1 MITAVEVEPFK
12 TAITSHFNRGLPYVA
27 YVVVL
32 LAIGLFVERAY
43 CRFLCP
49 LGAGLAAMGRFNL
62 VRFLRR
68 KPECGTPEGKTSGG
82 CHLCEVSCDFQAIEP
97 SGRVDESECFY
108 CLDCQVEY
116 FDDQRCPPLAVER
129 KLRERG
135 SPPQS
140 AQASGR
146 KNYLGGLVPQQA
158 K

>member
-68 KPECGTPEGKTSGG
+68 KPECGTPEGETSGG

-146 KNYLGGLVPQQA
+146 KNYPGGLVPQQA